1 MVRYRPDQTSG
12 WREYPEINV
21 VRATDPASEGV
32 AGFMEKV

>member
-21 VRATDPASEGV
+21 VRARRVEQLTVSVKA
-32 AGFMEKV
+32 